1 MFSTLPTL
9 KTLVPSIKSVLS
21 YSRKGK
27 MSVWLKALSG
37 RKAGQPWGAYDFM
50 ILAFFCMWWP
60 GEQNRFDILSRDL
73 TDLFLVTLSSL
84 RPLHPHDQAPK
95 EGLRQGRK
103 ANRKCSQA
111 SPMKIDHLIILLRNE
126 DTKAESR
133 MLSMSIQVD
142 GVCRMGKMIIGI
154 SCPYTA
160 STIDFAQTLRPP
172 RPSS

>member
-60 GEQNRFDILSRDL
+60 GEQNRSDILSRDL

-103 ANRKCSQA
+103 ADRKCSQA
-111 SPMKIDHLIILLRNE
+111 SPMKIDHLIILPR
-126 DTKAESR
+126 TR
-133 MLSMSIQVD
+133 IQ
-142 GVCRMGKMIIGI
+142 K
-154 SCPYTA
+154 
-160 STIDFAQTLRPP
+160 
-172 RPSS
+172 PSLECCLYLYRLMECVV

>member
-60 GEQNRFDILSRDL
+60 GEQKRFDAQSRDL
-73 TDLFLVTLSSL
+73 TDLFLVTLYVLYTHMIKL
-84 RPLHPHDQAPK
+84 RRKVYGKGGKQIGTAPK
-95 EGLRQGRK
+95 
-103 ANRKCSQA
+103 
-111 SPMKIDHLIILLRNE
+111 
-126 DTKAESR
+126 
-133 MLSMSIQVD
+133 
-142 GVCRMGKMIIGI
+142 
-154 SCPYTA
+154 
-160 STIDFAQTLRPP
+160 P
-172 RPSS
+172 RR